1 MYPKIRLISTKYLV
15 LAKNKLNSAVILRAW
30 HDVTMYGK
38 PFVPPVK
45 GNVKGNGEVNCNGK
59 QLTNGK
65 RNDSVNG

>member
-1 MYPKIRLISTKYLV
+1 MKNFILKKYL
-15 LAKNKLNSAVILRAW
+15 LY
-30 HDVTMYGK
+30 YGK

-65 RNDSVNG
+65 RNDSVNGKKSNNAQS

>member
-1 MYPKIRLISTKYLV
+1 MVDMARS
-15 LAKNKLNSAVILRAW
+15 N
-30 HDVTMYGK
+30 YGK

-65 RNDSVNG
+65 RNDSVNGKKSNNAQS

>member
-1 MYPKIRLISTKYLV
+1 MDLPRLPIRIV
-15 LAKNKLNSAVILRAW
+15 LWVEQ
-30 HDVTMYGK
+30 YGK

-65 RNDSVNG
+65 RNDSVNGKKSNNAQS

>member
-1 MYPKIRLISTKYLV
+1 LKGL
-15 LAKNKLNSAVILRAW
+15 SAEIMASRSC
-30 HDVTMYGK
+30 YGK

-65 RNDSVNG
+65 RNDSVNGKKSNNAQS

>member
-1 MYPKIRLISTKYLV
+1 MLFPSG
-15 LAKNKLNSAVILRAW
+15 N
-30 HDVTMYGK
+30 YGK

-65 RNDSVNG
+65 RNDSVNGKKSNNAQS

>member
-1 MYPKIRLISTKYLV
+1 MQYGVECFWFPSNSWYDDKKC
-15 LAKNKLNSAVILRAW
+15 KLSLR
-30 HDVTMYGK
+30 YGK

-65 RNDSVNG
+65 RNDSVNGKKSNNAQS

>member
-1 MYPKIRLISTKYLV
+1 MVSLSE
-15 LAKNKLNSAVILRAW
+15 S
-30 HDVTMYGK
+30 HDYEWKYGK

-65 RNDSVNG
+65 RNDSVNRKKSNNAQS